1 MAVVRCLRKP
11 IARIHHQLRSKEQ
24 ILSVSTGLRS
34 ASEEELRDVL
44 QLIEHVD
51 WPMKDAKKQAVESIS
66 QSITR
71 KRFQP
76 DKVKCV
82 ARWLMDP
89 NLCKQRESS
98 TAVTSVVYEN
108 IILSMAYVPELHSL
122 AKQLLLQMINW
133 HMTPTTVI
141 EEAIHRL
148 YHQQPAEF
156 TDLLWILR
164 DRGIKPSMN
173 FYSMILD
180 STLKHTFY
188 SNQGSGFDE
197 VSVLLKMIIADW
209 GKLNLSTYTVLLKNA
224 RDHSEVM
231 LIWEKL
237 KKSDVTIDKSVS
249 EILFKV
255 FLDKGEQS
263 FNKWNQAIPHRKSIA
278 QAHQL
283 FVEDFLT
290 AELNLSL
297 KAVNT
302 LLHACYRAGLAD
314 IALDVFHNLYKYQR
328 TTPDEEG
335 MRFLMCVLSKQLSRT
350 PDTYKHLLNI
360 WQGIKE
366 SHGGDPP
373 LWCYVRF
380 TEPVARFCS
389 IEDFRYLL
397 GIVISYNGK
406 VQDLK
411 LSLEDYNCLI
421 RSCCTAGDKASAIH
435 VLHYAL
441 SQVCL

>member
-1 MAVVRCLRKP
+1 
-11 IARIHHQLRSKEQ
+11 
-24 ILSVSTGLRS
+24 
-34 ASEEELRDVL
+34 
-44 QLIEHVD
+44 
-51 WPMKDAKKQAVESIS
+51 
-66 QSITR
+66 
-71 KRFQP
+71 
-76 DKVKCV
+76 
-82 ARWLMDP
+82 
-89 NLCKQRESS
+89 
-98 TAVTSVVYEN
+98 
-108 IILSMAYVPELHSL
+108 
-122 AKQLLLQMINW
+122 
-133 HMTPTTVI
+133 
-141 EEAIHRL
+141 
-148 YHQQPAEF
+148 
-156 TDLLWILR
+156 
-164 DRGIKPSMN
+164 
-173 FYSMILD
+173 
-180 STLKHTFY
+180 
-188 SNQGSGFDE
+188 
-197 VSVLLKMIIADW
+197 
-209 GKLNLSTYTVLLKNA
+209 
-224 RDHSEVM
+224 
-231 LIWEKL
+231 
-237 KKSDVTIDKSVS
+237 
-249 EILFKV
+249 V

-441 SQVCL
+441 SQGVVPEEQILFSLLLMIKHPKDLDWYFEVSY